1 MRFATIR
8 RSDWGSIRLISST
21 QIIRLVLSRL
31 LLILA
36 IPTFLGSLVQACGGG
51 VPLLSGWLVVL
62 LTLSSIAMFVCAA
75 PTFTSACEL
84 DNEGNCHPVPCQKL
98 NPNVLMMQPAED
110 RYRNDLAAGLGASKV
125 RRVLRQR
132 SATISCFRSGPRYFR
147 YRQEIGCRRCHRSSG
162 PANSSLRTSFRANSC
177 GSASPELHTP
187 IILGDLSRRA

>member
-1 MRFATIR
+1 MGIFTAAFLYTKGAMAWIDRV
-8 RSDWGSIRLISST
+8 GSGR
-21 QIIRLVLSRL
+21 
-31 LLILA
+31 
-36 IPTFLGSLVQACGGG
+36 
-51 VPLLSGWLVVL
+51 VPLLSGWPVVL
-62 LTLSSIAMFVCAA
+62 LTLSSVAMFVCAA

-84 DNEGNCHPVPCQKL
+84 DNEGNCHPFPCQKL